1 MLVICRALM
10 ARPKLLLLDEPS
22 MGLAPIVVQEVFN
35 IIKGVNAQGT
45 SILLVEQNAKQALRI
60 ADYGYVLEIGNVV
73 ASDTAENLLASK
85 AIQEAYLGGA

>member
-1 MLVICRALM
+1 
-10 ARPKLLLLDEPS
+10 
-22 MGLAPIVVQEVFN
+22 
-35 IIKGVNAQGT
+35 
-45 SILLVEQNAKQALRI
+45 ALRI

>member
-1 MLVICRALM
+1 
-10 ARPKLLLLDEPS
+10 